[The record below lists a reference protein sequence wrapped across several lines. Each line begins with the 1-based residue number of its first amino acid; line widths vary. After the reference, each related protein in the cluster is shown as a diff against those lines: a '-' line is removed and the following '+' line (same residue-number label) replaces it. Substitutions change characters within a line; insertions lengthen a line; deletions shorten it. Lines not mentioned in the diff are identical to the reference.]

1 MKDGDTEKTLD
12 LSLGNKAPFHETG
25 DNWVIILKH
34 RFQHISFGHSKAE
47 FKREFLISNR
57 MMLMDIDCL

>member
-1 MKDGDTEKTLD
+1 MKDGDTERTLD

-25 DNWVIILKH
+25 DNWVKH
-34 RFQHISFGHSKAE
+34 RFQHISFEHSKAE